1 MKMLCKTINL
11 LVTYLLFIRLSYEID
26 SCIYEVKNVNEFI
39 DILRQIN
46 YEDKIQAQLTNW
58 EEEIKE
64 DPLYFEDPVTN
75 FLFLKFLII
84 DVETELVSA
93 RLQKSSKR
101 TVTIPPLG
109 KLKKSAVLLNEMM
122 SLYNIPIQQVITI
135 ILGVIFT
142 KSRIKRA
149 GKWNPKDA
157 YCILVL

>member
-1 MKMLCKTINL
+1 MKMLCKTSNL

-58 EEEIKE
+58 AEEVEE

-84 DVETELVSA
+84 DVETELVSS
-93 RLQKSSKR
+93 RLQKSLKR

-135 ILGVIFT
+135 IFGVILANG
-142 KSRIKRA
+142 RMKRA
-149 GKWNPKDA
+149 GKLGPKDA
-157 YCILVL
+157 Y